1 VKVLDILLEANSN
14 IAVIGDSIA
23 VGIKGA
29 GGAGNGTAVG
39 GSNTTKVLGFVKDF
53 VNSGA
58 AKGATVIL
66 SSGAANSSKVVTND
80 GKVIQQENFGPVAT
94 QIKLLKNAGASV
106 ALVGVASKQTPPQK
120 PTQYTNGKTWTVDY
134 TGVNDQLESIA
145 SANGAKFLG
154 PLEQF
159 DSTISQHDG
168 IHPYNGYGKL
178 FQAGSAIGKDS
189 AAAKPTAKPNA
200 QATTN
205 TSASDETNGKPNPDV
220 LKAQQILISHG
231 YLPNG
236 KADGLLDQ
244 ATKDALDDYF
254 HDLEDNGEEDGEGDS
269 SAPVGTTGNKKPTDT
284 SRKQN
289 RLTSGGGTGSAKTA
303 FDYFTS
309 QGWSKAQAAGIVGN
323 LQAESGPNLNTSVV
337 GDGGQAYGI
346 AQWHPDRQ
354 ARFKKAIGRNI
365 KGSSLEDQLAFV
377 QWELTHT
384 ETKAA
389 GMLRGAKTPAQ
400 AASIMD
406 QYYERSSGAHRNKRI
421 AFANNL
427 AGTATA

>member
-1 VKVLDILLEANSN
+1 MRVLDILLEANNN

-29 GGAGNGTAVG
+29 GKASAGTAVG
-39 GSNTTKVLGFVKDF
+39 GSNTSKVLGFVKDF
-53 VNSGA
+53 VSTGG

-66 SSGAANSSKVVTND
+66 SSGAANSSKVVTAD
-80 GKVIQQENFGPVAT
+80 GKTIQQENFGPIST
-94 QIKLLKNAGASV
+94 QIKLLKSAGASV

-120 PTQYTNGKTWTVDY
+120 PTKYTNGKTWTVDY

-154 PLEQF
+154 PLEQY
-159 DSTISQHDG
+159 DNTISQQDG
-168 IHPYNGYGKL
+168 IHPFNGYGKL
-178 FQAGSAIGKDS
+178 FQAGSAIAPSVQSEKPT
-189 AAAKPTAKPNA
+189 AKRDATAKPNA
-200 QATTN
+200 P
-205 TSASDETNGKPNPDV
+205 ASDETDGKPHPDV
-220 LKAQQILISHG
+220 LKAQQVLISYG

-236 KADGLLDQ
+236 KADGILDQ
-244 ATKDALDDYF
+244 TTKDALDDYY
-254 HDLEDNGEEDGEGDS
+254 HDLEGSSDEGDS
-269 SAPVGTTGNKKPTDT
+269 SAPVGTNSKRQASNSPGSKP
-284 SRKQN
+284 N
-289 RLTSGGGTGSAKTA
+289 RITGGGTSAAKTA
-303 FDYFTS
+303 INYFTS
-309 QGWSKAQAAGIVGN
+309 QGWSTAQAAGIVGN
-323 LQAESGPNLNTSVV
+323 LQAESGANLNTNAV

-346 AQWHPDRQ
+346 AQWHSDRQ
-354 ARFKKAIGRNI
+354 ARFKKAIGRDI

-389 GMLRGAKTPAQ
+389 GKLKGAKTAAE

-421 AFANNL
+421 AYANTL